1 MVAREAMMTSPTG
14 SKGSSA
20 VNRRRRRAF
29 TLVELLLVMT
39 LLIAVISL
47 AAPSLG
53 RFIHGRT
60 IDSEAHR
67 LLALTHAGQS
77 RAVSEGVPMRLWLDA
92 KNGQYGLEAESGFTT
107 SDDRAMEF
115 SLDPNLQIEVVENHA
130 GLLLATTANR
140 TGIGTLA
147 AGVKLRNLPE
157 IRFQPDGSFD
167 ETSPQAVRLVGRDEE
182 SIWVAQSLNRLN
194 YEIRHQLNEPD
205 SLAP

>member
-1 MVAREAMMTSPTG
+1 
-14 SKGSSA
+14 
-20 VNRRRRRAF
+20 
-29 TLVELLLVMT
+29 LVELLLVMT

-115 SLDPNLQIEVVENHA
+115 SLDPNLQIEVVENRL
-130 GLLLATTANR
+130 GLLRSATPNGLAGGAPTA
-140 TGIGTLA
+140 A
-147 AGVKLRNLPE
+147 SKQRNVPQ

-205 SLAP
+205 SPAP

>member
-1 MVAREAMMTSPTG
+1 MTSPIT
-14 SKGSSA
+14 
-20 VNRRRRRAF
+20 RRRNSAARRRQRRAF

-60 IDSEAHR
+60 IDSEALR

-77 RAVSEGVPMRLWLDA
+77 RAVSEGVPMRLWLDE
-92 KNGQYGLEAESGFTT
+92 KGGQYGLEAESGFTT
-107 SDDRAMEF
+107 SDDRAIEF
-115 SLDPNLQIEVVENHA
+115 TLDPNLQFEVVENHA
-130 GLLLATTANR
+130 GLLRTTPAN
-140 TGIGTLA
+140 GMGAGASA
-147 AGVKLRNLPE
+147 AGVKQRNLPQ

-167 ETSPQAVRLVGRDEE
+167 ETSPLAVRFVGRDDE
-182 SIWVAQSLNRLN
+182 SLWVAQSRNRLN
-194 YEIRHQLNEPD
+194 YEIRHQPNEPD

>member
-1 MVAREAMMTSPTG
+1 MTSPITKRRSDATG
-14 SKGSSA
+14 RGQ
-20 VNRRRRRAF
+20 RRAF

-77 RAVSEGVPMRLWLDA
+77 RAVSEGVPVVLWLDA
-92 KNGQYGLEAESGFTT
+92 RNGEYGLEAESGFSTT
-107 SDDRAMEF
+107 ATATTGDERSLEF
-115 SLDPNLQIEVVENHA
+115 TLDPNLQMEVVENLVGQLRPKTTSRVNA
-130 GLLLATTANR
+130 GLPVN
-140 TGIGTLA
+140 
-147 AGVKLRNLPE
+147 KNKQRNLPE

-167 ETSPQAVRLVGRDEE
+167 ETSPTAVRLVGRDEE
-182 SIWVAQSLNRLN
+182 SIWIAQSLNRLN
-194 YEIRHQLNEPD
+194 YEIRHQPNEPD

>member
-1 MVAREAMMTSPTG
+1 
-14 SKGSSA
+14 
-20 VNRRRRRAF
+20 
-29 TLVELLLVMT
+29 MT

-77 RAVSEGVPMRLWLDA
+77 RAVSEGVPVRLWLDA
-92 KNGQYGLEAESGFTT
+92 RNGQYGLEAESGFTT
-107 SDDRAMEF
+107 TTDERSLEF
-115 SLDPNLQIEVVENHA
+115 TLDPNLQMEVVENLVGQLRPKTTSRVNA
-130 GLLLATTANR
+130 GLPVN
-140 TGIGTLA
+140 
-147 AGVKLRNLPE
+147 KNKQRNLPE

-167 ETSPQAVRLVGRDEE
+167 ETSPTAVRLVGRDEE
-182 SIWVAQSLNRLN
+182 SIWVGQSLNRLN
-194 YEIRHQLNEPD
+194 YEIRHQPNEPD